1 VTMMTYDCSHRC
13 SLVTEDL
20 NRRWYHPCPKRHPT
34 IYHTKGLMQYLQQA
48 IGRGPLIYCDY
59 HGHSRRKNVFLYGC
73 SPSLSWIS
81 DDADNP
87 TLLCKGIEDP
97 GYKVCLSVSLS
108 LGLSVSVRRS
118 ISRSVCVSVCLATVH
133 VLNSLGK
140 GRIRSLATGS
150 SPSPVSPETSHPES
164 SSDQPV
170 LVAVS
175 R

>member
-1 VTMMTYDCSHRC
+1 MMRTYGCSHRC

-97 GYKVCLSVSLS
+97 GYKVCLSVNGCRLW
-108 LGLSVSVRRS
+108 LILCGKRGLFLHLHNTWL
-118 ISRSVCVSVCLATVH
+118 C
-133 VLNSLGK
+133 
-140 GRIRSLATGS
+140 S
-150 SPSPVSPETSHPES
+150 S
-164 SSDQPV
+164 
-170 LVAVS
+170 
-175 R
+175 

>member
-1 VTMMTYDCSHRC
+1 VDTGVMMLMTCGCSHRC

-97 GYKVCLSVSLS
+97 GYKVCLSTGVVCTSFSLERKDYFS
-108 LGLSVSVRRS
+108 GCGHNTWL
-118 ISRSVCVSVCLATVH
+118 C
-133 VLNSLGK
+133 
-140 GRIRSLATGS
+140 
-150 SPSPVSPETSHPES
+150 TS
-164 SSDQPV
+164 
-170 LVAVS
+170 
-175 R
+175 